1 MKSLVIFLTAPNIF
15 LTAPKRNGL
24 RPDFSY
30 TITENQY
37 QNHSTKKRG
46 KSEHGG

>member
-1 MKSLVIFLTAPNIF
+1 MKSLVIFLTAPN
-15 LTAPKRNGL
+15 KRNGL

-30 TITENQY
+30 TIAENQY
-37 QNHSTKKRG
+37 QNHSTKKKG

>member
-1 MKSLVIFLTAPNIF
+1 MKSLVIFLTAPN
-15 LTAPKRNGL
+15 KRNGL

-30 TITENQY
+30 TITENQH